1 MFYRSYN
8 TIQIGRNEKGTLQNF
23 TFGWFSIASKPHVP
37 NKIKSPL
44 NQALKGILFLSIKLK
59 TSRGVKIT
67 TSSQNMKSFTEI

>member
-1 MFYRSYN
+1 MD
-8 TIQIGRNEKGTLQNF
+8 IGRNEKGTLQNF

-59 TSRGVKIT
+59 TS
-67 TSSQNMKSFTEI
+67 